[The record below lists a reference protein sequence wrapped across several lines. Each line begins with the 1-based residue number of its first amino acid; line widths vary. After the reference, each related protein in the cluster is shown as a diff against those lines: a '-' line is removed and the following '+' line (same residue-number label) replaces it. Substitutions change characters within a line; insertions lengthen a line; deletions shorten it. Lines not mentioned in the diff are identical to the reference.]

1 MSWNEAKR
9 WLHNFRNQNST
20 SSFSSSRTLLV
31 TLPLRRCTNIP
42 SYITWFNREKL
53 FKCSLLLH
61 TLSTMNKCWFL
72 SPSSSIFSKDLRI
85 EIGKNI
91 RKEGRREKRWR
102 GKVWH
107 NIKKK
112 RSTMQRDSLIS
123 FYAFY
128 LLVLV
133 SIGDRCSHRYL
144 HIYRVFGFVLFN
156 LSACGPE
163 RIVASSPLFLSIC
176 FSFFIPL
183 RVYCSIFLEKWKNK
197 RGRRSETGVRRG
209 KALWEE

>member
-1 MSWNEAKR
+1 MVLES
-9 WLHNFRNQNST
+9 
-20 SSFSSSRTLLV
+20 V
-31 TLPLRRCTNIP
+31 VC
-42 SYITWFNREKL
+42 
-53 FKCSLLLH
+53 
-61 TLSTMNKCWFL
+61 
-72 SPSSSIFSKDLRI
+72 SIFSKDLRI

-107 NIKKK
+107 NVKKK

-163 RIVASSPLFLSIC
+163 RIVASSPLFFIHLFFVLYSSARLLFYLS
-176 FSFFIPL
+176 
-183 RVYCSIFLEKWKNK
+183 RKMEK
-197 RGRRSETGVRRG
+197 
-209 KALWEE
+209 